1 MSPTPRQYE
10 AIVALLAAN
19 DLTNSAIRDKQDA
32 HELVTMKH
40 REAGRILAAKDDALR
55 AAHELVTMK
64 HREAGRILGAK
75 DDALRFELHENAA
88 KTRALRAEKEARCA
102 VNNREPMYRTG
113 ES

>member
-19 DLTNSAIRDKQDA
+19 DLTNSAIRDKQD
-32 HELVTMKH
+32 
-40 REAGRILAAKDDALR
+40 
-55 AAHELVTMK
+55 AHELVTMK